1 LESPYLKYALA
12 GSTAT
17 VFCGVTIHGLDTLN
31 MKSKII
37 DGNKVYVLE
46 LLRRKGLKELYR
58 GVVPLYYGMMISA
71 FAYYYL
77 YSWMRERLRNKY
89 QADNQDLKKTL
100 MIASAASFVA
110 EGVAFTIYY
119 PLDLIKTR
127 M

>member
-1 LESPYLKYALA
+1 
-12 GSTAT
+12 
-17 VFCGVTIHGLDTLN
+17 